1 MNNMPGQKEIDKFR
15 NMDAESVLK
24 LFNSDS
30 GSGLQQREAENRL
43 KQYGY
48 NEVPEKKT
56 NPTFRFLAKF
66 WGLTA
71 WMLELIIILSWFLHK
86 TSDAYIVTGL
96 LVFNAIIG
104 FMQEQNAANAVEALK
119 KKLQVNARVLRDGVW
134 RTIPARELTG
144 GDIIRIRI
152 GDFVPADVKIIRGEI
167 GIDQS
172 ALTGESMEV
181 EKKSEEIIYSGSIVT
196 RGEASG
202 IVVLTGINTYF
213 GRTVQLVQIAKPK
226 LHIETIISKVV
237 KWLLMIVAALL
248 LIAFVASFLQG
259 INPLEILP
267 LMLVLLLG
275 AIPVALPAMFTVSM
289 ALGSLELVKRGVLV
303 TRLSAP
309 DDAAR
314 MDILCVDKTGTITV
328 NKMSVAKVIALNGY
342 SENDLLLYGALASHE
357 ANHDSIDTAFINA
370 ANEKNLLDTSIIRKT
385 FTPFDPKTRR
395 TEAEIK
401 KGDEQFQVIKGSF
414 VVLAE
419 LCGLQDRDKSD
430 LEAKINEFAQ
440 NGYRA
445 LAVAKE
451 KIKNKPELVGLV
463 ALHDPPR
470 SDSKKLITELKE
482 LGVSVKMLTGDA
494 LSIAREVAK
503 AVGIGDRIIKIS
515 ELKEA
520 DEPNQIKAAEIA
532 EKTDGFAEV
541 YPEDKYLIVKDFQ
554 AKGHIV
560 GMTGDG
566 VNDAPALKQ
575 AEVGT
580 AVCNATDVAK
590 GAASIVLTD
599 EGLTDII
606 GPIKIGRMMFQRIN
620 TWILNKIARTILKT
634 CFVVFAFLISGKYV
648 ISASAMLIMIFM
660 TDFVKISLST
670 DNVKW
675 SKKPAVWDI
684 NGLVKVAVV
693 LGLIMLIEAFGL
705 LYIGLNYFNLNAD
718 NAALST
724 FSFEILFFF
733 AMFSIL
739 VVREKGHFWDSA
751 PSKTFLS
758 VISIDMILGAVFPT
772 FGFLGFKAIPL
783 IQTLAVIGYSFIF
796 SLIIN
801 DFIKF
806 VLLKKWHMNGRG
818 ITNERTY

>member
-1 MNNMPGQKEIDKFR
+1 MSEQKEIDNFL
-15 NMDAESVLK
+15 NMDTEAILE
-24 LFNSDS
+24 LFKSDFDS
-30 GSGLQQREAENRL
+30 GLKQAEVENRL

-48 NEVPEKKT
+48 NEVPEKKA
-56 NPTFRFLAKF
+56 NPIFRFLSKF

-86 TSDAYIVTGL
+86 ESDAYIVLGL

-104 FMQEQNAANAVEALK
+104 FAQEQNAANTVEALK
-119 KKLQVNARVLRDGVW
+119 KKLQVNAKVLRDGIWKTV
-134 RTIPARELTG
+134 PARELVS

-152 GDFVPADVKIIRGEI
+152 GDFVPADIKIIQGEI
-167 GIDQS
+167 GVDQS
-172 ALTGESMEV
+172 ALTGESLES
-181 EKKSEEIIYSGSIVT
+181 EKKPKEIIYSGSIVS

-202 IVVLTGINTYF
+202 IVILTGIKTYF
-213 GRTVQLVQIAKPK
+213 GRTIQLVQIAKPK

-237 KWLLMIVAALL
+237 KWLLIIVAVLL
-248 LIAFVASFLQG
+248 SVAFVASFLQG

-289 ALGSLELVKRGVLV
+289 ALGSLELAKQGVLV

-314 MDILCVDKTGTITV
+314 MDILCVDKTGTITMS
-328 NKMSVAKVIALNGY
+328 KMSVGKMTALNGY
-342 SENDLLLYGALASHE
+342 NENEILLYGALASQE
-357 ANHDSIDTAFINA
+357 ANHDSIDIAFINA
-370 ANEKNLLDTSIIRKT
+370 AKEKNLLDTSIVQKT
-385 FTPFDPKTRR
+385 FIPFDPKTRR
-395 TEAEIK
+395 TEAEVKIGNK
-401 KGDEQFQVIKGSF
+401 EFRVMKGSF
-414 VVLAE
+414 AVLAQV
-419 LCGLQDRDKSD
+419 CGLSDRDKFD
-430 LEAKINEFAQ
+430 LETKINEFAKD
-440 NGYRA
+440 GYRT
-445 LAVAKE
+445 LAVAKTE
-451 KIKNKPELVGLV
+451 IKDKPELVGLV

-470 SDSKKLITELKE
+470 HDSRKLINELRN
-482 LGVSVKMLTGDA
+482 LGVAVKMLTGDA
-494 LSIAREVAK
+494 LPIAREIAR
-503 AVGIGDRIIKIS
+503 AVGIGDRIIRAS
-515 ELKEA
+515 ELKEVNGY
-520 DEPNQIKAAEIA
+520 DPVKAAEIA
-532 EKTDGFAEV
+532 ENANGFAEV

-554 AKGHIV
+554 ANGHIV

-580 AVCNATDVAK
+580 AVSNASDVAK

-634 CFVVFAFLISGKYV
+634 CFVVFAFLILGKYV

-670 DNVKW
+670 DNVRW
-675 SKKPAVWDI
+675 SKKPAIWDI
-684 NGLVKVAVV
+684 NGLVKVAIVI
-693 LGLIMLIEAFGL
+693 GLIMVVEAFGL
-705 LYIGLNYFNLNAD
+705 LFIGLNYFNLAID
-718 NAALST
+718 NRALST

-733 AMFSIL
+733 AMFSIF
-739 VVREKGHFWDSA
+739 VVREKEHFWSSA
-751 PSKTFLS
+751 PSKTLLL
-758 VISIDMILGAVFPT
+758 IILADMILGVVFST
-772 FGFLGFKAIPL
+772 FGLLGFKAIPL
-783 IQTLAVIGYSFIF
+783 IQTLIVIGYAFIF

-806 VLLKKWHMNGRG
+806 GLLKKWHRNVRHY
-818 ITNERTY
+818 NKEK

>member
-1 MNNMPGQKEIDKFR
+1 MSEQKEIDNFR
-15 NMDAESVLK
+15 NMDTETALK
-24 LFNSDS
+24 LLKSDFA
-30 GSGLQQREAENRL
+30 SGLKQTEVENRL

-48 NEVPEKKT
+48 NEVPEKKA
-56 NPTFRFLAKF
+56 NPTLRFLAKF

-86 TSDAYIVTGL
+86 ESDAYIVLGL

-104 FMQEQNAANAVEALK
+104 FAQEQNAANAVEALK
-119 KKLQVNARVLRDGVW
+119 KKLQVNAKVLRDGAWKTV
-134 RTIPARELTG
+134 PARELVD

-152 GDFVPADVKIIRGEI
+152 GDFVPADIKIIQGEI
-167 GIDQS
+167 GVDQS
-172 ALTGESMEV
+172 ALTGESLES
-181 EKKSEEIIYSGSIVT
+181 EKNPKEIVYSGSIVS

-202 IVVLTGINTYF
+202 IVILTGIKTYF
-213 GRTVQLVQIAKPK
+213 GRTIQLVQIAKPK

-237 KWLLMIVAALL
+237 KWLLIIVAVLLSIAL
-248 LIAFVASFLQG
+248 AVSFLKG

-289 ALGSLELVKRGVLV
+289 ALGSLELVKQGVLV

-314 MDILCVDKTGTITV
+314 MDILCVDKTGTITM
-328 NKMSVAKVIALNGY
+328 NKMSVAKMIALNGY
-342 SENDLLLYGALASHE
+342 SENEILLYGALASQE
-357 ANHDSIDTAFINA
+357 ANHDSIDIAFINA
-370 ANEKNLLDTSIIRKT
+370 AKEKNLLNSSIIQKA
-385 FTPFDPKTRR
+385 FIPFDPKTRR
-395 TEAEIK
+395 TEAEMK
-401 KGDEQFQVIKGSF
+401 MANKEFRVMKGSF
-414 VVLAE
+414 AVLAQV
-419 LCGLQDRDKSD
+419 CGLNDRDKAD
-430 LEAKINEFAQ
+430 LETKIDEFAKD
-440 NGYRA
+440 GYRT
-445 LAVAKE
+445 LAVAKAE
-451 KIKNKPELVGLV
+451 IKDEPELVGLV

-470 SDSKKLITELKE
+470 NDSKKLIEQLRN
-482 LGVSVKMLTGDA
+482 LGVAVKMLTGDA
-494 LSIAREVAK
+494 LPIAKEIAR
-503 AVGIGDRIIKIS
+503 AVGIGDRIIRAS
-515 ELKEA
+515 ELKEVNGS
-520 DEPNQIKAAEIA
+520 DQVKAAEMA
-532 EKTDGFAEV
+532 ENANGFAEV

-580 AVCNATDVAK
+580 AVSNASDVAK

-634 CFVVFAFLISGKYV
+634 CFVVFAFLILGKYV

-670 DNVKW
+670 DNVRW
-675 SKKPAVWDI
+675 SKKPAIWDI
-684 NGLVKVAVV
+684 SGLLKVAIV
-693 LGLIMLIEAFGL
+693 LGLIMVIEAFGI
-705 LYIGLNYFNLNAD
+705 LYIGLNYFNFTD
-718 NAALST
+718 NGALST

-733 AMFSIL
+733 AIFSIF
-739 VVREKGHFWDSA
+739 VVREKEHFWSSV
-751 PSKTFLS
+751 PSTTLLL
-758 VISIDMILGAVFPT
+758 IILADMILGVALST
-772 FGFLGFKAIPL
+772 FGLLGFKAIPL
-783 IQTLAVIGYSFIF
+783 IQTLIVIGYAFIF

-806 VLLKKWHMNGRG
+806 ALLKKWHMNVK
-818 ITNERTY
+818 